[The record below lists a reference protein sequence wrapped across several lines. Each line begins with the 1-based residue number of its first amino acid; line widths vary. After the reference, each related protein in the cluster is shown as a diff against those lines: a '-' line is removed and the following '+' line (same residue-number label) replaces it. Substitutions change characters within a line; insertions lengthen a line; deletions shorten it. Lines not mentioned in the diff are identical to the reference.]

1 MKKKFFSILVIT
13 SMIFSMLPT
22 AAFAETVG
30 TFKVHNSATLQ
41 LEKPDT
47 AETVTWKSSNKK
59 IATVSKEGVVKGIK
73 AGKCTI
79 TAKFG
84 KKKMTFKI
92 TVPSYYEG
100 FKKIPDFGALY
111 GKKEFLSDELKQE
124 MLDEMVGEDD
134 NPVFAEK
141 IANVAHIR
149 IYNTKNS
156 KQAKSYIKKYEK
168 KLKKSKFKKSD
179 GVWTKKSLMLA
190 TDRASKNIIVFYL
203 DLNDLV

>member
-111 GKKEFLSDELKQE
+111 GKTEFISEELKQKI
-124 MLDEMVGEDD
+124 LDEFADEDED
-134 NPVFAEK
+134 PEFAEQ
-141 IANVAHIR
+141 IAKVSHLR
-149 IYNTKNS
+149 IYSAKNA
-156 KQAKSYIKKYEK
+156 KKAKSYIKKYEK

-179 GVWTKKSLMLA
+179 GVWMRKNFMLV
-190 TDRASKNIIVFYL
+190 TERESSNVIILYL
-203 DLNDLV
+203 DVNELV